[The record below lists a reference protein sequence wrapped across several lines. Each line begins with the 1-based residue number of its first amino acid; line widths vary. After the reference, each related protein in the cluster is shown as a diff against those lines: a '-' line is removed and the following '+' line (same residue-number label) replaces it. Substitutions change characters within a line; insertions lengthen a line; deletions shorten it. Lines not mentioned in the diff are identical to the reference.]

1 MPPEYSLRLT
11 RLFVAATNVS
21 MNTKRKITP
30 SYFDERRGRW
40 TAFDVSPDRIII
52 RKGKPKSHWVVT
64 GLSVAVVA
72 LCLLSL
78 TATVHGVVCLAGV
91 IAVATWILLVQRF
104 NDKKKFPTIIT
115 KNRRLDKD
123 LYPGATIHEAV
134 EIKRI
139 FVHENKNRDKAEDAH
154 LIQIYATIK
163 TLEKPLLLYQDFYTM
178 DRVQQTEAIAETFR
192 SWLSTKSA

>member
-1 MPPEYSLRLT
+1 
-11 RLFVAATNVS
+11 

-40 TAFDVSPDRIII
+40 TTFDVSPSRIII
-52 RKGKPKSHWVVT
+52 RKGKPKSHWIVT
-64 GLSVAVVA
+64 ALSVAVVA

-78 TATVHGVVCLAGV
+78 TATEQGVACLAGLIV
-91 IAVATWILLVQRF
+91 VATWILLAQRF
-104 NDKKKFPTIIT
+104 DDKKKFPTIIT
-115 KNRRLDKD
+115 KNRCLDKD

-139 FVHENKNRDKAEDAH
+139 FVHENKKRDKTEDVH

-163 TLEKPLLLYQDFYTM
+163 TLEKPLLLYQDYYTT
-178 DRVQQTEAIAETFR
+178 DRVQQTKAIAEIFR